1 MSASES
7 NIGPDRKEDYTDLDI
22 LNYMQTVKDEQAAI
36 HPLVAVAEPISKLA
50 EEYANGSQIYQKK
63 IDNLSKD
70 FGRFRRCR
78 GDGNC
83 FYRAFAFSLFE
94 KLLSGSIEEHLNFI
108 KLIEASL
115 AVLIQAGFQA
125 IVVEDF
131 YDEVITQLKKF
142 TPSDY
147 SPAKLEE
154 LLLVFQQD
162 DVSNSIVVFL
172 RFLTSAYLKTHSDD
186 YYPFIMDDPS
196 LVQLEASGNPSGI
209 LPIDHF
215 CNINIEAMGKESDEI
230 HITLLSTVLK
240 VKVQVAYLDGRS
252 SDDSPT
258 ANILTYPAFDLDK
271 SSLETPLTLLYRPG
285 HYDIIYPN

>member
-1 MSASES
+1 M
-7 NIGPDRKEDYTDLDI
+7 TI
-22 LNYMQTVKDEQAAI
+22 LT
-36 HPLVAVAEPISKLA
+36 
-50 EEYANGSQIYQKK
+50 
-63 IDNLSKD
+63 
-70 FGRFRRCR
+70 
-78 GDGNC
+78 
-83 FYRAFAFSLFE
+83 
-94 KLLSGSIEEHLNFI
+94 
-108 KLIEASL
+108 
-115 AVLIQAGFQA
+115 QAGFQA

-131 YDEVITQLKKF
+131 YDEVIAQLKIF
-142 TPSDY
+142 SPSNY
-147 SPAKLEE
+147 SHAKLEE
-154 LLLVFQQD
+154 LLLMFQKD

-172 RFLTSAYLKTHSDD
+172 RFLTSAYLKTHPDD

-196 LVQLEASGNPSGI
+196 LVQLEASGNPNGI